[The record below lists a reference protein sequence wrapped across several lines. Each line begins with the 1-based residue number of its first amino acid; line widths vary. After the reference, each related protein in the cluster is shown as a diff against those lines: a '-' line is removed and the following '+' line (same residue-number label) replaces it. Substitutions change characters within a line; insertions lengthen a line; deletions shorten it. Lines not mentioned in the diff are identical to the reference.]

1 MRYSIAGARG
11 HVTDPMET
19 IRQAQDWGGPRG
31 IEVLVADA
39 TMVFGR
45 AHVESAIQH
54 ALRAHDAGTMVAHSV
69 SMEALRYLSAQR
81 QVADAIRIA
90 GIGTG
95 TQELAVAVFGA
106 DSTEELLK
114 LFGWVRD
121 DTVLEPR
128 EKSLMA
134 LGFTKDALSTVPPD
148 RRSDLALEKVA
159 LLDVWK

>member
-1 MRYSIAGARG
+1 M
-11 HVTDPMET
+11 DT
-19 IRQAQDWGGPRG
+19 IRQAQDWGGPLG
-31 IEVLVADA
+31 IDVLLADA
-39 TMVFGR
+39 AVVFGR

-69 SMEALRYLSAQR
+69 SMESLRYLSAQP

-90 GIGTG
+90 GIRAG
-95 TQELAVAVFGA
+95 TQELAVAVFGT

-121 DTVLEPR
+121 DAVLEPR
-128 EKSLMA
+128 EKSLLA
-134 LGFTKDALSTVPPD
+134 LGFTKQALSTVPAD
-148 RRSDLALEKVA
+148 CRSDLALEKVA

>member
-1 MRYSIAGARG
+1 
-11 HVTDPMET
+11 MET
-19 IRQAQDWGGPRG
+19 IRQAQDWGGPLG
-31 IEVLVADA
+31 IDVLLADA
-39 TMVFGR
+39 AVVFGR

-69 SMEALRYLSAQR
+69 SMESLRYLSAQR

-90 GIGTG
+90 GIRAG
-95 TQELAVAVFGA
+95 TQELAVAVFGTG
-106 DSTEELLK
+106 STEELLK

-134 LGFTKDALSTVPPD
+134 LGFTKQALSTVPPD
-148 RRSDLALEKVA
+148 RQNDLALEKVA

>member
-39 TMVFGR
+39 TVVFGR

-95 TQELAVAVFGA
+95 TRELAVAVFGA

>member
-1 MRYSIAGARG
+1 MKYSISGARG

-19 IRQAQDWGGPRG
+19 IRRAQDWGGPRG
-31 IEVLVADA
+31 IDVLLADA
-39 TMVFGR
+39 TVVFGR
-45 AHVESAIQH
+45 AHLESAIQH

-69 SMEALRYLSAQR
+69 SMESLRYLSAQR

-90 GIGTG
+90 GIRTG

-106 DSTEELLK
+106 DSTEELLR
-114 LFGWVRD
+114 LFGWARD

-128 EKSLMA
+128 EKSPTA
-134 LGFTKDALSTVPPD
+134 LGYTKQALSTVPAN

>member
-1 MRYSIAGARG
+1 RGPDGGA
-11 HVTDPMET
+11 P
-19 IRQAQDWGGPRG
+19 PRLRA
-31 IEVLVADA
+31 VLADA
-39 TMVFGR
+39 TGVFGR
-45 AHVESAIQH
+45 AHVESAIRP

-90 GIGTG
+90 GIRAG

-121 DTVLEPR
+121 DTVLEPKQR
-128 EKSLMA
+128 SLTA
-134 LGFTKDALSTVPPD
+134 LGFREQAVSTVRPD
-148 RRSDLALEKVA
+148 G
-159 LLDVWK
+159 